1 MQVECEE
8 RRLQHR
14 LAEHLVG
21 LEVELGALI
30 GVLHHFVRQLLD
42 LLCLRVD
49 ALVVE
54 ELSEGVEDRQLQVL
68 RVHLP
73 F

>member
-1 MQVECEE
+1 M
-8 RRLQHR
+8 R
-14 LAEHLVG
+14 

-30 GVLHHFVRQLLD
+30 GVLHHFERQLLD
-42 LLCLRVD
+42 FFSLWVD

-54 ELSEGVEDRQLQVL
+54 EFSEGVEDRQLQVL
-68 RVHLP
+68 RVHLS